1 MVKYSEKQIREMLR
15 EKLPQGAQVE
25 IAEMAGVTPLT
36 VNNFFRMKNDNIKV
50 EYATLRYLSKM
61 RKERIELYESA
72 SFGEIFSE

>member
-15 EKLPQGAQVE
+15 AKLPQGAQVE
-25 IAEMAGVTPLT
+25 IAEMAGVAPLT

-72 SFGEIFSE
+72 GFGEIFSE